1 MASDKTPEDLPPGVH
16 PSAEV
21 NFALS
26 IKKKK
31 KILVFIPPPPVLEMV
46 RSSSVVVS
54 SKGKKTGKSKI
65 EQNNNKKTH
74 KVSQVQMQY
83 SFSKFFSMQV

>member
-31 KILVFIPPPPVLEMV
+31 KEI
-46 RSSSVVVS
+46 
-54 SKGKKTGKSKI
+54 
-65 EQNNNKKTH
+65 
-74 KVSQVQMQY
+74 
-83 SFSKFFSMQV
+83 

>member
-31 KILVFIPPPPVLEMV
+31 KKKYSQYMISTYLLALGPLLP
-46 RSSSVVVS
+46 S
-54 SKGKKTGKSKI
+54 GKMRCG
-65 EQNNNKKTH
+65 
-74 KVSQVQMQY
+74 
-83 SFSKFFSMQV
+83 